1 MGGAP
6 GFCTN
11 VVNCPSSSI
20 DEERNDNSCSGKFNI
35 CCQNTDTIVNEIG
48 QEKISSIEQAAFAKK
63 RKEQLDD
70 TEPYTIADLDD
81 ILKQIN
87 ELDEDD
93 DYDEFNLGV
102 KSGSSSS
109 CNSQDFRSEPS
120 QM

>member
-48 QEKISSIEQAAFAKK
+48 QEKISSIEQSAFAKK

-87 ELDEDD
+87 ELDEEDDD
-93 DYDEFNLGV
+93 DYDEYNLGI

-109 CNSQDFRSEPS
+109 C
-120 QM
+120 